1 MIKKN
6 IFQEIK
12 FKINK
17 NSTSSQFFRNYILGI
32 FNLIIGLGL
41 LNFFQYYLY
50 KNFNASVRTDLTIT
64 SSYLI
69 GVTVS
74 YFLTRR
80 FVFNLKDIYGN
91 WIMYGKFLIT
101 NSLNYFFPLIIWY
114 FIEYNIQEYSQTF
127 FNIVNFLIANIIFPI
142 KFLIYKYLIFKN

>member
-6 IFQEIK
+6 IFQKIK

-17 NSTSSQFFRNYILGI
+17 NSTSSEFFRNYILGI

-50 KNFNASVRTDLTIT
+50 KNFNASVRTDLSIT
-64 SSYLI
+64 SSYLV
-69 GVTVS
+69 GVTIS

-80 FVFNLKDIYGN
+80 FVFNLEEIYGS
-91 WIMYGKFLIT
+91 WIMYGKFLIA
-101 NSLNYFFPLIIWY
+101 NSLNYFLPLIIWY
-114 FIEYNIQEYSQTF
+114 FIEYYMPEYSQTF
-127 FNIVNFLIANIIFPI
+127 FNIINFLIANIIFPI
-142 KFLIYKYLIFKN
+142 KFLIYKYLIFEN